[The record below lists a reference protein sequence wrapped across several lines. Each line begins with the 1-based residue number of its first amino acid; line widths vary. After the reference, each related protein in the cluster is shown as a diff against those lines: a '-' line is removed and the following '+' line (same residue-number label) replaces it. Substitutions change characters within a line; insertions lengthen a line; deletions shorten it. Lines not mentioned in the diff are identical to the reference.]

1 MKITSVKAILLS
13 YKVPKERQHRND
25 YGVIQKHDNV
35 IVKVE
40 TDEGITGIGSAHG
53 EAEAIKAIVEH
64 EFQPALV
71 GEDPVG
77 MDVVAQVRP
86 ADDPQGTDRVG
97 VFAGREV
104 EARLELRGRARQPPA
119 GMVHPERA
127 SPDGGRVRS
136 KARGDRVRER
146 DGRIAHRDDA
156 QPGLALR
163 GGHDDPRRPGN
174 GDRVG
179 VHQAQAVGHDQF
191 AAEILR
197 PYLREEVV
205 WTVAHHGT
213 FQMYYYAHH
222 HGWNQ
227 HEREKYRDSV
237 YYDSCV
243 AFCERWDQSS
253 FDPGYRSKDLS
264 FFVPMVKE
272 VFARRAYDPDAI
284 RKGVVIGLPP
294 LSDEG
299 A

>member
-1 MKITSVKAILLS
+1 MRTVEFTAMKDGTRDDYLFLKPLEDAHVKGTGERVLRELGLQADESLPGYKITRLEHGLQAAT
-13 YKVPKERQHRND
+13 RAHR
-25 YGVIQKHDNV
+25 
-35 IVKVE
+35 
-40 TDEGITGIGSAHG
+40 EGADI
-53 EAEAIKAIVEH
+53 
-64 EFQPALV
+64 
-71 GEDPVG
+71 DW
-77 MDVVAQVRP
+77 VVATLLH
-86 ADDPQGTDRVG
+86 DI
-97 VFAGREV
+97 
-104 EARLELRGRARQPPA
+104 
-119 GMVHPERA
+119 
-127 SPDGGRVRS
+127 
-136 KARGDRVRER
+136 GD
-146 DGRIAHRDDA
+146 
-156 QPGLALR
+156 GLA
-163 GGHDDPRRPGN
+163 PQN
-174 GDRVG
+174 
-179 VHQAQAVGHDQF
+179 HDQF

-222 HGWNQ
+222 YGWNQ